1 MSPRLLFLFSA
12 VSLVACAGGSWTV
25 KKTGLDGKTTVTGD
39 PESLAR
45 HEAQQKAQADYASAI
60 AAAPRRG
67 ATDPI
72 EVVVFE
78 PSVSEDLK
86 KALNAQQANDA
97 IVREL
102 SAEPLFRVKT
112 VGSVKDSFGRPPT
125 SLDGYI
131 QAASERGTAG
141 DVYVWPHLMLE
152 DAIGKSGGKLVAAKA
167 FTLKAEVVSAYGTG
181 KKEPSARGTV
191 FQNVQVLKEGSQR
204 VRSAILQDLG
214 PGLPSREAVASIQK
228 SQRDAQMQALQQQ
241 AGINPEDDSGTRLR
255 KLLMMNQKQSPSKEP
270 AAK

>member
-1 MSPRLLFLFSA
+1 MSPRLLSLLSA
-12 VSLVACAGGSWTV
+12 VSLAACAGGNWTV
-25 KKTGLDGKTTVTGD
+25 KTTGMDGKTTVKGD
-39 PESLAR
+39 ADSIAR
-45 HEAQQKAQADYASAI
+45 HEAKQKAQEDYASAI

-67 ATDPI
+67 AMDPI
-72 EVVVFE
+72 DVVVLE

-86 KALNAQQANDA
+86 KALNAQQASDT

-102 SAEPLFRVKT
+102 SAEPLFRVKK

-125 SLDGYI
+125 SVDAYI
-131 QAASERGTAG
+131 QAAGSAG

-181 KKEPSARGTV
+181 RKEPSARGTV

-214 PGLPSREAVASIQK
+214 PGLPSREAVAAIQK
-228 SQRDAQMQALQQQ
+228 SQRDAQMQAVQQQ
-241 AGINPEDDSGTRLR
+241 AGINPEDDAGTRLR
-255 KLLMMNQKQSPSKEP
+255 KLLMMNQKQEPAKEP
-270 AAK
+270 ASK

>member
-1 MSPRLLFLFSA
+1 MTPRLFPLLSV
-12 VSLVACAGGSWTV
+12 VSLAACAGGNWTV
-25 KKTGLDGKTTVTGD
+25 KTTGLDGKTTVKGD
-39 PESLAR
+39 AESMAK
-45 HEAQQKAQADYASAI
+45 HEAQQKAQDDYASAI
-60 AAAPRRG
+60 AAAPRRA

-86 KALNAQQANDA
+86 KALNAQQASDT

-102 SAEPLFRVKT
+102 SAEPLLRVKKL
-112 VGSVKDSFGRPPT
+112 GSVKDGSGRPPT
-125 SLDGYI
+125 SLDDHI
-131 QAASERGTAG
+131 QAARERGTAG

-152 DAIGKSGGKLVAAKA
+152 DAVGRSGGKLVAAKA
-167 FTLKAEVVSAYGTG
+167 FTLKADVVSAYGTG
-181 KKEPSARGTV
+181 KKEPSARGSV

-214 PGLPSREAVASIQK
+214 PGLPSREAVASIQQG
-228 SQRDAQMQALQQQ
+228 QRDAQMQAVQQQ
-241 AGINPEDDSGTRLR
+241 AGINPEDDAGTRLR
-255 KLLMMNQKQSPSKEP
+255 KLLLMNQKQESAKEP

>member
-1 MSPRLLFLFSA
+1 MSPRLLSLLSA
-12 VSLVACAGGSWTV
+12 VSLAACAGGSWTV
-25 KKTGLDGKTTVTGD
+25 KTTGLDGKTTVKGD
-39 PESLAR
+39 PESIAR
-45 HEAQQKAQADYASAI
+45 HEAQQKAQDDYASAI

-86 KALNAQQANDA
+86 KALNAQQASDT

-102 SAEPLFRVKT
+102 SAEPLFRVKK
-112 VGSVKDSFGRPPT
+112 VGGVKDGFGRPPT
-125 SLDGYI
+125 SMDGYI
-131 QAASERGTAG
+131 QAAGTAG

-152 DAIGKSGGKLVAAKA
+152 DAVGRAGNGKLVAAKA

-181 KKEPSARGTV
+181 RKEPSARGNV

-228 SQRDAQMQALQQQ
+228 SQRDAQMQAVQQQ
-241 AGINPEDDSGTRLR
+241 AGINPEDDAGTRLR
-255 KLLMMNQKQSPSKEP
+255 KLLMMNQKQEPAKEP